1 MDITNSEQSKE
12 PSMRNNILS
21 LFFTLAAIAVFSIP
35 ASAGRELVVSSGQKV
50 YVPVY
55 SHVYQGIKGKPYNL
69 SALLSIRNVD
79 AKNSITVTEVKY
91 YNDNG
96 ELVKNY
102 LKQPVFI
109 PPMGTKE
116 VYLPER
122 DAKGGSGANF
132 TIQWEGGTKVSVP
145 IIQAV
150 MIGTASTQG
159 ISFVC
164 NGVVIEEKK

>member
-1 MDITNSEQSKE
+1 
-12 PSMRNNILS
+12 MRISPFRIIL
-21 LFFTLAAIAVFSIP
+21 IAVLILAFALP
-35 ASAGRELVVSSGQKV
+35 ALAGRTLNMSSGQKV
-50 YVPVY
+50 YVPIY
-55 SHVYQGIKGKPYNL
+55 SHVYQGPKNQPYNL

-79 AKNSITVTEVKY
+79 TKNSITVKFVKY
-91 YNDNG
+91 YNDDG

-102 LKQPVFI
+102 FDSPVVI

-116 VYLPER
+116 VHIPER
-122 DAKGGSGANF
+122 NTDGGSGANF
-132 TIQWEGGTKVSVP
+132 TVRWEGGTKVATP

-164 NGVVIEEKK
+164 DGVVIEED

>member
-1 MDITNSEQSKE
+1 MDRTNLEPSKE
-12 PSMRNNILS
+12 TSMLKNILTLLFS
-21 LFFTLAAIAVFSIP
+21 LATVALFSLP
-35 ASAGRELVVSSGQKV
+35 ASAGRTLEISSGQKV

-79 AKNSITVTEVKY
+79 VNDSITITAVKY
-91 YNDNG
+91 YDDHG
-96 ELVKNY
+96 ELMKNY
-102 LKQPVFI
+102 FAQPVVI

-122 DAKGGSGANF
+122 DTKGGSGANF
-132 TIQWEGGTKVSVP
+132 TVQWESGTKVSVP

-150 MIGTASTQG
+150 MIGTAATQG

-164 NGVVIEEKK
+164 NGVVIEEK